1 MKAVILARVS
11 TTRQEEEGLSLDNQL
26 NTLRNYAKQHGFHVV
41 QEFRFSESADSKI
54 RRKFLEMIEV
64 VKNDPEIKVVI
75 AYRVDR
81 ITRNFRDA
89 VLMDELR
96 NNHDKEL
103 HFVFDR
109 LVIGPKT
116 VGRDIT
122 DWDTKVYL
130 AKQVINRLKE
140 DAHVS
145 ARFKLRNGECPWKA
159 PFGYTN
165 FKNEDGKRW
174 VAPDPFK
181 SKVVIKLYEWYATG
195 AYSMLQL
202 RDKVKEAF
210 GLKMPKGHIDFILK
224 NPFYYGEMAH
234 DGTLYP
240 HKYQTIIS
248 KQLFDQVQSV
258 KAGFCKQPTKYA
270 GLPYLY
276 RGLIRCGQCGCV
288 FTPEKKRK
296 KSGREYVY
304 YHCTGFHGKCKTKW
318 LSEENLTEQ
327 LSQLFERI
335 HIPDEIARELAQTLK
350 ESHEDKKAFHQ
361 SLFTEL
367 SQEYERFE
375 KRIER
380 MYEDYLDGRIT
391 ESMYNKKREE
401 YRERQGKIQLRL
413 GTLQSA
419 DEEYY
424 RSVAQ
429 IVSVASRAGELF
441 KSSEVAIKRE
451 LITLVLQN
459 PVVNDATLCATYKS
473 PFNLFVEGA
482 CRQDWLPFV
491 DAFRTWLTLPPWERE
506 PALWGL
512 YHPQESGRNL
522 AGVS

>member
-1 MKAVILARVS
+1 MKSVILARVS

-26 NTLRNYAKQHGFHVV
+26 NTLRNYAKQHGLEVV
-41 QEFRFSESADSKI
+41 REFRFSESADSKI
-54 RRKFLEMIEV
+54 RGKFLEMIEF
-64 VKNDPEIKVVI
+64 VKNDPDLKVII

-89 VLMDELR
+89 VLMDDLR
-96 NNHDKEL
+96 ANHGKDL

-145 ARFKLRNGECPWKA
+145 ARFKLRSGECPWKA
-159 PFGYTN
+159 PFGYSN
-165 FKNEDGKRW
+165 IRNEDGKRW

-195 AYSMLQL
+195 AYSMHLI
-202 RDKVKEAF
+202 REKAKEAF
-210 GLKMPKGHIDFILK
+210 GVKLQKGHIDFILK

-258 KAGFCKQPTKYA
+258 KAGFCKQPAKYA
-270 GLPYLY
+270 GLPFPY
-276 RGLIRCGQCGCV
+276 RGLIRCGQCGCAL
-288 FTPEKKRK
+288 TPEKKRK
-296 KSGREYVY
+296 KSGLEYVY
-304 YHCTGFHGKCKTKW
+304 YHCTGYHGKCKTQW
-318 LSEENLTEQ
+318 LREEELTKQ
-327 LSQLFERI
+327 LAKLIEAIRL
-335 HIPDEIARELAQTLK
+335 PDDITKELVQTLK

-361 SLFTEL
+361 NLLNDLT
-367 SQEYERFE
+367 QEYERYE

-413 GTLQSA
+413 GSLQSA
-419 DEEYY
+419 DEDYY

-429 IVSVASRAGELF
+429 LVSVANRAADIF
-441 KSSEVAIKRE
+441 KSSEPAIKRE
-451 LITLVLQN
+451 LVKLVLQN

-482 CRQDWLPFV
+482 CRQNWLPWL
-491 DAFRTWLTLPPWERE
+491 DEFR
-506 PALWGL
+506 
-512 YHPQESGRNL
+512 N
-522 AGVS
+522 